1 MTGERVVLCYGDSNT
16 HGTAPMD
23 SLADRRR
30 LARAERWPGVLAA
43 ELGAGWHVIEEGLP
57 GRTTVHPD
65 PVEGEWKNG
74 LAVLPAI
81 LDSHF
86 PIDLV
91 VLMLGTNDLKPR
103 FNVPPVQIGTSI
115 ERLLRTVRAS
125 EAGPGGAAPR
135 VLLIAP
141 APVVEEG
148 SLAEVFAGG
157 PARAGLAGPYAEAA
171 RRHGAAFLDAA
182 PVWTVSPVDGVH
194 FDAAEHG
201 KLGRAVAAVVRGMA
215 I

>member
-1 MTGERVVLCYGDSNT
+1 VTERTVLCYGDSNT
-16 HGTAPMD
+16 HGTAPMT

-30 LARAERWPGVLAA
+30 LARSERWPGVLAA
-43 ELGAGWHVIEEGLP
+43 ELGPDWHVIEEGLP

-65 PVEGEWKNG
+65 PVEGEYKNG

-81 LDSHF
+81 LDSHV

-103 FNVPPVQIGTSI
+103 FQVPPVQIGTSI
-115 ERLLRTVRAS
+115 ERLLKVIRAS
-125 EAGPGGAAPR
+125 EAGPENGAPR

-148 SLAEVFAGG
+148 SLAEIFAGG
-157 PARAGLAGPYAEAA
+157 PARSGLAGPYAEAA
-171 RRHGAAFLDAA
+171 RRYGAMFLDAG
-182 PVWTVSPVDGVH
+182 PIWTVSPVDGVH
-194 FDAAEHG
+194 FDVAEHG
-201 KLGRAVAAVVRGMA
+201 KLGRAEAAKVREMMPG
-215 I
+215 

>member
-1 MTGERVVLCYGDSNT
+1 MERTVLCYGDSNT
-16 HGTAPMD
+16 HGTAPMT
-23 SLADRRR
+23 SLQDRRR
-30 LARAERWPGVLAA
+30 LARGERWPGVLAA

-57 GRTTVHPD
+57 GRTTVHSD

-81 LDSHF
+81 LESHA

-103 FNVPPVQIGTSI
+103 FQVPPVQIGDSI
-115 ERLLRTVRAS
+115 ERLVRVIRNS
-125 EAGPGGAAPR
+125 ERGPGEGAPR
-135 VLLIAP
+135 ILLIAP

-157 PARAGLAGPYAEAA
+157 PARSALAGPYAEVA
-171 RRHGAAFLDAA
+171 RRHGCAFLDAA
-182 PVWTVSPVDGVH
+182 GIWVVSPVDGVH
-194 FDAAEHG
+194 FDAAAHA
-201 KLGRAVAAVVRGMA
+201 KLGRAVAAIVRDL
-215 I
+215 IQE